1 MMLLLVVL
9 FILPFTGGVV
19 DNTTSKCET
28 VPTCPRGEHYTRNDP
43 ECRRTCANRKAVN
56 DGLCKPYT
64 GCVCN
69 PNLVRLNNDGTGP
82 CVSGKLCGNR
92 CRDRNA
98 VFKNC
103 PNPCPLTCA
112 SPNPKPCAR
121 MCVKDGCEC
130 RKGFVL
136 NEIDGKCV
144 RPWNCPEAKRCP
156 KNARYVV
163 KDTTCQKTCGN
174 RLLPGQDP
182 AATCE
187 PFTGCVCKPGFARKF
202 DNVTGDCIPE
212 TACPL
217 IPAKC
222 GLNEEPTS
230 CRIVCPPQSCES
242 IYSSYY
248 CPPTECE
255 PGCDCIQGYLRSY
268 NDECVPADDC
278 FDEKPVCGE
287 NEVETDCEI
296 RCPPESCESL
306 YTTYMCIE
314 TNCTAGCK
322 CIEGYLRNSLGICI
336 PSDKCG
342 TEPAVCKDLNATKVE
357 CDTACPATCADP
369 EPEACVDVCVLNG
382 CQCKAG
388 YILSERGGVCIEPK
402 DCPGQ
407 SPVCGANQT
416 YVDCKY
422 GCSKYCPISDSRAQV
437 ACSIAS
443 PCPSGC
449 ACKPGYLKLSYD
461 NPICINA
468 SDCPAVNCTRKNEVL
483 KRNPTECFSERCED
497 RGKPCDPVYPAT
509 PRCVCK
515 EGFFRNEDDECIPA
529 SECPN
534 TSCNGDENAIF
545 SDCPSSCQAT
555 CDNPNTNQP
564 CNRMCMKPGCVCK
577 PGFIKIVKDGKCID
591 PKKCPANLG
600 CNGDLNATYSGCTS
614 RCPAKCADLGKDDAI
629 LCPAVCGPG
638 GCVCKQGY
646 FLNDNGKCVKPED
659 CPATVPVDRGCNGD
673 LNATSSE
680 CPSACPA
687 TCANRNKKQKN
698 NVCIAVCRPGGCVCK
713 PGFIL
718 TEINGTCVAPDDCP
732 VQPPTCGANQTYVDC
747 NVSCTDT
754 CPTTDSRAQIACSI
768 AAPCPSGCACK
779 PGYLKLSYENPICVN
794 ASDCPPVKCTRPN
807 EVLKRNPKECFS
819 ERCEDRGKPCDP
831 VYPATPRCVCK
842 EGFFRNEDDE
852 CIPASECGKPRC
864 KDPNAVFKSCTSACE
879 PTCSNP
885 DTNRA
890 CIEVCKPPGC
900 VCKPGFVLSEIEG
913 KCVEPDNCPAKP
925 CKDPNAVFKTCTSAC
940 EPTCTNPNT
949 NRACIA
955 MCKPPGCVCKT
966 GFVFSETE
974 GKCVKPEKC
983 PVLGCKGDKNA
994 TLVNCPNACPLT
1006 CADNGIE
1013 KPCLAICLPS
1023 DCQCNDGYV
1032 LTERGGKCIKQ
1043 EDCPV
1048 QPRCKVNEVF
1058 SDCPSPCQ
1066 ATCANPNTNQPC
1078 IKKCMPPGCVCKPG
1092 FVRSKEN
1099 GECIELQNCPVL
1111 GCKGDRNATFVDCPS
1126 ACPLTCADNGI
1137 FKPCLAACLPS
1148 DCQCND
1154 GYVLTERGGKC
1165 IKQEDCPAEPQCNGD
1180 RNATS
1185 QACPSPCQVT
1195 CDQPEIKG
1203 ACTAMCVKDGC
1214 VCKDGYIR
1222 NNTGGVCVQPEDCP
1236 GGSPTCGAN
1245 KTYVRCNAGCPNNVC
1260 PKDDSLAIVACDP
1273 PNPCPGGCGCKPGYW
1288 RLSEENDTCV
1298 LGADCPPIICTRP
1311 NEMYN
1316 PNPPDCLQDRCDN
1329 RNTPCDFP
1337 YPKRPSC
1344 VCIDGYFRNSEGICV
1359 PEWECPVLECGYN
1372 EIEVP
1377 CHQKCP
1383 PQSCEIAY
1391 TEYICTKESQLCVP
1405 GCDCLPDHLRNASGI
1420 CIPNVECP
1428 YPAPPVCGENEI
1440 ARDCR
1445 RICPPQSCLSKYVLY
1460 RCFED
1465 LPCEPG
1471 CDCIENYLRN
1481 KDGVCVPSEECPAPC
1496 HKREECKPTCAN
1508 PNPPNCE
1515 YSPPKENID
1524 GCDCK
1529 IGYVLSEI
1537 GGKCIPIEECPKD
1550 LGCNGDANATIKQCP
1565 MPCPARCDS
1574 PNAIPCKRKC
1584 DAIGCQCKP
1593 GYLISNVTGK
1603 CILPNE
1609 CPGGNPCGKNGRFVD
1624 CKSNCTRDY
1633 CPIDDKPRVSCNTS
1647 ANSCLPGC
1655 ICELNH
1661 KRLSV
1666 NNDTCIVSSD
1676 CPPINCTRPGEE
1688 YNSCPSP
1695 CRKESCKDI
1704 NNQPTVCNTLLLN
1717 CEPDCICKKDYFR
1730 NSSGICIPA
1739 KDCPCR
1745 NEYKQGQDKPVPPYL
1760 S

>member
-43 ECRRTCANRKAVN
+43 ECRKTCANRKAVN

-82 CVSGKLCGNR
+82 CVSGKLCASDIEPIGNPEDQVYTAKADAIGYAIATKEYSISDPSSNSSAHFSSKSSSISSSSSSYTSVISCRRGNR

-156 KNARYVV
+156 TNARYVV

-174 RLLPGQDP
+174 RLLPGQDT
-182 AATCE
+182 AAACE

-202 DNVTGDCIPE
+202 DNATGPCIPE
-212 TACPL
+212 RSCPL

-222 GLNEEPTS
+222 GLNEEATS
-230 CRIVCPPQSCES
+230 CRIICPPQSCES

-278 FDEKPVCGE
+278 FDDKPVCGE

-322 CIEGYLRNSLGICI
+322 CIDGYLRNSLGICI
-336 PSDKCG
+336 PSDQCG
-342 TEPAVCKDLNATKVE
+342 TEPAACKDLNATKVE

-382 CQCKAG
+382 CQCKPG
-388 YILSERGGVCIEPK
+388 YILSERGGVCIAPK

-422 GCSKYCPISDSRAQV
+422 GCSEYCPISDSRAQV
-437 ACSIAS
+437 ACSIAA

-461 NPICINA
+461 NPICVNA
-468 SDCPAVNCTRKNEVL
+468 SDCPPVKCTRPNEVL
-483 KRNPTECFSERCED
+483 KRNPKECFSERCED

-564 CNRMCMKPGCVCK
+564 CNRKCMTPGCVCK
-577 PGFIKIVKDGKCID
+577 PGFIKIEKDGKCID

-698 NVCIAVCRPGGCVCK
+698 NVCISVCRPGGCVCK

-732 VQPPTCGANQTYVDC
+732 VQPPTCGVNQTYVDC

-842 EGFFRNEDDE
+842 EGFFRNEDDV

-885 DTNRA
+885 DANRA

-900 VCKPGFVLSEIEG
+900 VCKPGFVLSETEG

-966 GFVFSETE
+966 GFVLSETE

-983 PVLGCKGDKNA
+983 PALGCKGDKNA

-1006 CADNGIE
+1006 CADNGIA
-1013 KPCLAICLPS
+1013 KPCVAI
-1023 DCQCNDGYV
+1023 
-1032 LTERGGKCIKQ
+1032 
-1043 EDCPV
+1043 
-1048 QPRCKVNEVF
+1048 
-1058 SDCPSPCQ
+1058 
-1066 ATCANPNTNQPC
+1066 
-1078 IKKCMPPGCVCKPG
+1078 
-1092 FVRSKEN
+1092 
-1099 GECIELQNCPVL
+1099 
-1111 GCKGDRNATFVDCPS
+1111 
-1126 ACPLTCADNGI
+1126 
-1137 FKPCLAACLPS
+1137 CLPS

-1195 CDQPEIKG
+1195 CDQPELKG
-1203 ACTAMCVKDGC
+1203 ACTAMCVKEGC

-1222 NNTGGVCVQPEDCP
+1222 NNTGGVCIQPEDCP

-1273 PNPCPGGCGCKPGYW
+1273 PNPCSGGCGCKPGYW

-1298 LGADCPPIICTRP
+1298 LGADCPPIVCTRP

-1344 VCIDGYFRNSEGICV
+1344 VCIDGYFRNSDGICV
-1359 PEWECPVLECGYN
+1359 PEWEC
-1372 EIEVP
+1372 
-1377 CHQKCP
+1377 
-1383 PQSCEIAY
+1383 
-1391 TEYICTKESQLCVP
+1391 
-1405 GCDCLPDHLRNASGI
+1405 
-1420 CIPNVECP
+1420 
-1428 YPAPPVCGENEI
+1428 
-1440 ARDCR
+1440 
-1445 RICPPQSCLSKYVLY
+1445 
-1460 RCFED
+1460 
-1465 LPCEPG
+1465 
-1471 CDCIENYLRN
+1471 
-1481 KDGVCVPSEECPAPC
+1481 PC

-1537 GGKCIPIEECPKD
+1537 GGKCIPIEQCPKD

-1574 PNAIPCKRKC
+1574 PNATPCKRKC

-1593 GYLISNVTGK
+1593 GYLLSNVTGK

-1633 CPIDDKPRVSCNTS
+1633 CPVDDKPRVSCNTS

-1666 NNDTCIVSSD
+1666 ANDTCIVSSD

-1704 NNQPTVCNTLLLN
+1704 HNQPTVCNTLLLN

-1730 NSSGICIPA
+1730 NSSGTCIPA

-1745 NEYKQGQDKPVPPYL
+1745 NEYKQSQDKPVPPNL